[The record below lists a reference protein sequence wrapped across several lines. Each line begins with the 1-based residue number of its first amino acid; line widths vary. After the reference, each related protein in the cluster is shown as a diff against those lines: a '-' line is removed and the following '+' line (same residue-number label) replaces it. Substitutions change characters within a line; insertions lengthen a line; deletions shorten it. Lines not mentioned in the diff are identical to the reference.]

1 MKFKEFLKLIKQFDC
16 KALEDKE
23 VEHCF
28 SDRMLY
34 GYTEPVVNFQFDVKR
49 NKFRIV
55 TGDIEETHFD
65 NNCLIRPIVLD
76 NKKEKTAQ

>member
-28 SDRMLY
+28 VDAPLY
-34 GYTEPVVNFQFDVKR
+34 GFTEKVIGFVYDADRKS
-49 NKFRIV
+49 FRII
-55 TGDIEETHFD
+55 TDKIEKTYFD
-65 NNCLIRPIVLD
+65 NKNLI
-76 NKKEKTAQ
+76 EGKTAQ

>member
-28 SDRMLY
+28 IDRNLNTFSEKVTDIVY
-34 GYTEPVVNFQFDVKR
+34 DAER
-49 NKFRIV
+49 NRFRIIC
-55 TGDIEETHFD
+55 DSPLEIYCSD
-65 NNCLIRPIVLD
+65 KNLI
-76 NKKEKTAQ
+76 KGKTAQ